1 MKYIVLSVRD
11 VKAGVFSQPF
21 YAPTLQHGIRSFLDA
36 ASRDADDNMMRK
48 HPEDF
53 QLYHL
58 GSFDDCVG
66 GFESIGTPQLV
77 SSASE
82 IYSSSSANHVSGSG
96 RTEKF

>member
-36 ASRDADDNMMRK
+36 ASNPADDNMMRK

-58 GSFDDCVG
+58 GTFEDGSG
-66 GFESIGTPQLV
+66 SFESLATAQLV

-82 IYSSSSANHVSGSG
+82 IYSSSSAKQASGSG
-96 RTEKF
+96 LTDKF